1 MTAPGPESLVDR
13 LKSAQPFLPD
23 FLTVCV
29 YVVLGFFLTVL
40 VLTNFPVLALLF
52 TFLVAIGHHL
62 LRVVARETQRVA
74 VS

>member
-1 MTAPGPESLVDR
+1 MTAPGLQSLLDR

-23 FLTVCV
+23 LLTVCV

-52 TFLVAIGHHL
+52 TFFGAIRCHL
-62 LRVVARETQRVA
+62 LPVLRGTWLVA